1 MDQHAPSRHA
11 AQPTDALLRSL
22 FETSAD
28 LPIGFELFPPKS
40 PTGRE
45 ALMQTVD
52 RLAAVS
58 PEHFSVT
65 MGAGGS
71 SRTGTLETAV
81 TVQRRTG
88 VPVLAHLTALGL
100 DRETIAETADG
111 FWAGGITRVLALRG
125 DVPVGQDPE
134 TLPESYDHAADL
146 VGALRARHDFD
157 ITVAAY
163 PEKHPE
169 APSLEADIDHLQEKL
184 DAGASRAM
192 CQFVLNPESYGR
204 FLDACG
210 GRGITA
216 PIVPGV
222 MPLDGWHKIRRFA
235 VSNGTSVP
243 AWLDRLFE
251 HMDANPGLAHLTAMA
266 ATLEQ
271 MRRLVAY
278 GAPALHVY
286 ALNRWEMPLALAHML
301 GRPVPL
307 PEPAE
312 GPEANGE
319 GTGER

>member
-100 DRETIAETADG
+100 DRETIAETAEG
-111 FWAGGITRVLALRG
+111 FWQSGITRILALRG
-125 DVPVGQDPE
+125 DMPKDMEPSEVPR
-134 TLPESYDHAADL
+134 S
-146 VGALRARHDFD
+146 
-157 ITVAAY
+157 
-163 PEKHPE
+163 
-169 APSLEADIDHLQEKL
+169 
-184 DAGASRAM
+184 
-192 CQFVLNPESYGR
+192 
-204 FLDACG
+204 
-210 GRGITA
+210 
-216 PIVPGV
+216 
-222 MPLDGWHKIRRFA
+222 
-235 VSNGTSVP
+235 
-243 AWLDRLFE
+243 
-251 HMDANPGLAHLTAMA
+251 
-266 ATLEQ
+266 
-271 MRRLVAY
+271 
-278 GAPALHVY
+278 
-286 ALNRWEMPLALAHML
+286 
-301 GRPVPL
+301 
-307 PEPAE
+307 
-312 GPEANGE
+312 
-319 GTGER
+319 